1 MYISNSN
8 ALKKKKLQINAMNKD
23 RPALVEFDMMFVGF

>member
-8 ALKKKKLQINAMNKD
+8 ALKKKKLQINAINID
-23 RPALVEFDMMFVGF
+23 RTALLEFDMMYVGF